1 MTTKTDTD
9 KQLPTRCYTQSG
21 NLLFK
26 INIEI
31 CKKLY
36 NTCRIESF
44 RATFKVFRLTDFARN
59 YKSNED

>member
-31 CKKLY
+31 CKKK
-36 NTCRIESF
+36 CIK
-44 RATFKVFRLTDFARN
+44 RAELKVSGLHLKFFV
-59 YKSNED
+59 